1 MSGDVLDDA
10 GLNGI
15 ATARDGSKIYLT
27 FTGPD
32 EEQGFLLNPR
42 ARLHPGGIRASV
54 PAAFEVS

>member
-10 GLNGI
+10 GPHGI

-32 EEQGFLLNPR
+32 EEQGGVL
-42 ARLHPGGIRASV
+42 IVS
-54 PAAFEVS
+54 AFS